1 MPETIGARLK
11 HAWNAF
17 MNRDPTTP
25 EFSYGAGYSVRP
37 DRTRLRVGNERS
49 IITSITTRIAVDTA
63 STTIQHARLDENG
76 RFLETIKSGLNEC
89 LNTRANIDQTGR
101 AFLQDL
107 VLTIIDEGCAAAV
120 PVDTTVN
127 PRISESYDIR
137 SLRVGTITQWYPD
150 SIRVKV
156 YNDKVG
162 RKEEITLP
170 KKMVAIIENPFY
182 TIMNEPNS
190 TLRRLTHKLSLLD
203 VTDEQTASG
212 KLDMIIQLPYL
223 VKGETRKKQ
232 ANERRME
239 LEQQLVNSKYGIGYI
254 DGTERIT
261 QLNRS
266 LENNLL
272 KQVEYLTS
280 TLYSQLGLTENIL
293 NGTANETEFTNYYNR
308 TIEPIV
314 SAIVNEF
321 NTKFLTKTAR
331 SQNQTIFF
339 YRDPFKLVP
348 VAQLAEIADKFTRNE
363 IMTSNEFRQIIGMK
377 AADDPRADELLNK
390 NMPTQD
396 EQPLDEEGYEE
407 EPYDD
412 SETGEVTAEYV
423 KQQFENQNG
432 RSDNG

>member
-1 MPETIGARLK
+1 MPESIGARLK

-17 MNRDPTTP
+17 MNRDPTIP
-25 EFSYGAGYSVRP
+25 EYSYGSGYSYRP
-37 DRTRLRVGNERS
+37 DRIRLRVGNERT
-49 IITSITTRIAVDTA
+49 IITSITTRIAVDAA
-63 STTIQHARLDENG
+63 STTIQHARLDNNG
-76 RFLETIKSGLNEC
+76 RYLETIKSGLNEC

-101 AFLQDL
+101 SFLQDL
-107 VLTIIDEGCAAAV
+107 VLTMMDEGCAVAI

-127 PRISESYDIR
+127 PRVSDSYDIR
-137 SLRVGTITQWYPD
+137 SLRVGTITQWYPEL
-150 SIRVKV
+150 IRVKV
-156 YNDKVG
+156 YNDKIG
-162 RKEEITLP
+162 QKEEITLP

-239 LEQQLVNSKYGIGYI
+239 LERQLVESKYGIGYI

-280 TLYSQLGLTENIL
+280 TLYSQLGMTENIL

-339 YRDPFKLVP
+339 FRDPFRLVP

-396 EQPLDEEGYEE
+396 EMPVDQDYEE
-407 EPYDD
+407 SYDD
-412 SETGEVTAEYV
+412 KTSNSDWISPEEVKELY
-423 KQQFENQNG
+423 N
-432 RSDNG
+432 S

>member
-1 MPETIGARLK
+1 MPESIGARLK

-17 MNRDPTTP
+17 MNRDPTVP

-37 DRTRLRVGNERS
+37 DRVRLRTGNERT
-49 IITSITTRIAVDTA
+49 IITSINTRIAIDAA
-63 STTIQHARLDENG
+63 STTIQHVRLDDNG
-76 RFLETIKSGLNEC
+76 RYLEVIKSGLNEC

-107 VLTIIDEGCAAAV
+107 VLTMIDEGCVAAV
-120 PVDTTVN
+120 PVDTSVN
-127 PRISESYDIR
+127 PRISDSYDIK
-137 SLRVGTITQWYPD
+137 SLRVGTITQWYPEAV
-150 SIRVKV
+150 RVKL

-162 RKEEITLP
+162 HKEEITLP
-170 KKMVAIIENPFY
+170 KKAVAIIENPFY
-182 TIMNEPNS
+182 AIMNEPNS

-239 LEQQLVNSKYGIGYI
+239 LERQLVESKYGIGYI

-280 TLYSQLGLTENIL
+280 TLYSQLGMTENIL
-293 NGTANETEFTNYYNR
+293 NGTANEAELSNYNNR

-339 YRDPFKLVP
+339 FRDPFKLIP
-348 VAQLAEIADKFTRNE
+348 VAQLAEVADKFTRNA
-363 IMTSNEFRQIIGMK
+363 IMSSNEFRQIIGMK
-377 AADDPRADELLNK
+377 AADDPMADQLINK
-390 NMPTQD
+390 NMPVQD
-396 EQPLDEEGYEE
+396 EIPVEGE
-407 EPYDD
+407 EPVEEQATPDD
-412 SETGEVTAEYV
+412 V
-423 KQQFENQNG
+423 KQLLEN
-432 RSDNG
+432 

>member
-17 MNRDPTTP
+17 MNRDPTVP
-25 EFSYGAGYSVRP
+25 EFSYGSGYSVRP
-37 DRTRLRVGNERS
+37 DRLRLRVGNERT
-49 IITSITTRIAVDTA
+49 IITSITTRIAVDA
-63 STTIQHARLDENG
+63 SSTTIQHARLDGNG

-107 VLTIIDEGCAAAV
+107 VLTMMDEGCVAAV

-137 SLRVGTITQWYPD
+137 SLRVGVITQWYPEA
-150 SIRVKV
+150 IRVKV
-156 YNDKVG
+156 YNDKIG
-162 RKEEITLP
+162 RKEEIALP
-170 KKMVAIIENPFY
+170 KKTVAIIENPFY

-232 ANERRME
+232 ANERRLE
-239 LEQQLVNSKYGIGYI
+239 LERQLVESKYGIGYI

-339 YRDPFKLVP
+339 YRDPFRLVP

-396 EQPLDEEGYEE
+396 EQPLDEKKYEK

-412 SETGEVTAEYV
+412 FETEGVTAEYV
-423 KQQFENQNG
+423 KQQFEN
-432 RSDNG
+432 

>member
-1 MPETIGARLK
+1 MPESIGARLK

-17 MNRDPTTP
+17 MNRDPTVP

-37 DRTRLRVGNERS
+37 DRVRLRTGNERT
-49 IITSITTRIAVDTA
+49 IITSINTRIAIDAA
-63 STTIQHARLDENG
+63 STTIQHVRLDDNG
-76 RFLETIKSGLNEC
+76 RYLEVIKSGLNEC

-107 VLTIIDEGCAAAV
+107 VLTMIDEGCVAAV
-120 PVDTTVN
+120 PVDTSVN
-127 PRISESYDIR
+127 PRISDSYDIK
-137 SLRVGTITQWYPD
+137 SLRVGTITQWYPEAV
-150 SIRVKV
+150 RVKL

-162 RKEEITLP
+162 HKEEITLP
-170 KKMVAIIENPFY
+170 KKAVAIIENPFY
-182 TIMNEPNS
+182 AIMNEPNS

-239 LEQQLVNSKYGIGYI
+239 LERQLVESKYGIGYI

-280 TLYSQLGLTENIL
+280 TLYSQLGMTENIL
-293 NGTANETEFTNYYNR
+293 NGTANEAELSNYNNR

-339 YRDPFKLVP
+339 FRDPFKLIP
-348 VAQLAEIADKFTRNE
+348 VAQLAEVADKFTRNA
-363 IMTSNEFRQIIGMK
+363 IMSSNEFRQIIGMK
-377 AADDPRADELLNK
+377 AADDPMADQLINK
-390 NMPTQD
+390 NMPVQD
-396 EQPLDEEGYEE
+396 EIPVEGEEAVEE
-407 EPYDD
+407 QVTPDD
-412 SETGEVTAEYV
+412 V
-423 KQQFENQNG
+423 KQLLEN
-432 RSDNG
+432 

>member
-1 MPETIGARLK
+1 MPESMGARLK

-17 MNRDPTTP
+17 MNRDPTVL
-25 EFSYGAGYSVRP
+25 ESSYGSGYSIRP
-37 DRTRLRVGNERS
+37 DRVRLKVGNERT
-49 IITSITTRIAVDTA
+49 IITSINTRIAIDVA
-63 STTIQHARLDENG
+63 STTIQHVRLDENG
-76 RFLETIKSGLNEC
+76 QYLEVIKSGLNEC
-89 LNTRANIDQTGR
+89 LNARANVDQTGR

-107 VLTIIDEGCAAAV
+107 VLTMIDEGCAAAV
-120 PVDTTVN
+120 PVDTSVN
-127 PRISESYDIR
+127 PRISDSYDIKT
-137 SLRVGTITQWYPD
+137 LRVGSIIQWYPEEV
-150 SIRVKV
+150 RVKL
-156 YNDKVG
+156 YNDRVG
-162 RKEEITLP
+162 HREEITLP

-182 TIMNEPNS
+182 MIMNEPNS

-203 VTDEQTASG
+203 ITDEQTASG

-223 VKGETRKKQ
+223 VKGETRKRQ

-254 DGTERIT
+254 DGTEKVT

-293 NGTANETEFTNYYNR
+293 NGTANENELTNYNNR

-339 YRDPFKLVP
+339 YRDPFKLIP
-348 VAQLAEIADKFTRNE
+348 VTQLAEMADKFTRNA
-363 IMTSNEFRQIIGMK
+363 IMTSNEFRQVIGMK
-377 AADDPRADELLNK
+377 AADETIANQLSNK
-390 NMPTQD
+390 NMPVQD
-396 EQPLDEEGYEE
+396 EVPEEGGG
-407 EPYDD
+407 
-412 SETGEVTAEYV
+412 ETLTPEDV
-423 KQQFENQNG
+423 KEALG
-432 RSDNG
+432 

>member
-17 MNRDPTTP
+17 MNRDPTVP

-37 DRTRLRVGNERS
+37 DRVRLKVGNERT
-49 IITSITTRIAVDTA
+49 IITSINTRIAIDAA
-63 STTIQHARLDENG
+63 STTIQHVRLDDDG
-76 RFLETIKSGLNEC
+76 GYLGVIKSGLNEC

-107 VLTIIDEGCAAAV
+107 VLTMIDEGCAAAV

-127 PRISESYDIR
+127 PKISDSYDIKT
-137 SLRVGTITQWYPD
+137 LRVATITQWYPD
-150 SIRVKV
+150 AVRVKL
-156 YNDKVG
+156 YNDKIG

-182 TIMNEPNS
+182 AIMNEPNS

-254 DGTERIT
+254 DGTEKVT

-280 TLYSQLGLTENIL
+280 TLYSQLGMTENIL
-293 NGTANETEFTNYYNR
+293 NGTANETELTNYNNR

-314 SAIVNEF
+314 SAIANEF

-339 YRDPFKLVP
+339 YRDPFKLIP
-348 VAQLAEIADKFTRNE
+348 VTQLAEMADKLTRNA
-363 IMTSNEFRQIIGMK
+363 IMSSNEFRKVIGMR
-377 AADDPRADELLNK
+377 AADDPMADELSNK
-390 NMPTQD
+390 NMPVQD
-396 EQPLDEEGYEE
+396 EIPVEEQEAAGEEGVTS
-407 EPYDD
+407 DD
-412 SETGEVTAEYV
+412 IRQILE
-423 KQQFENQNG
+423 
-432 RSDNG
+432 

>member
-1 MPETIGARLK
+1 MPESIGARLK

-17 MNRDPTTP
+17 MNRDPTIP

-37 DRTRLRVGNERS
+37 DRVRLKTGNERT
-49 IITSITTRIAVDTA
+49 IVTSINTRIAVDAA

-76 RFLETIKSGLNEC
+76 RFMSVINSGLNEC

-107 VLTIIDEGCAAAV
+107 VLTMIDEGCVAAV
-120 PVDTTVN
+120 PIDTTIN
-127 PRISESYDIR
+127 PRVSDSYDIK
-137 SLRVGTITQWYPD
+137 SLRVGTITQWYPE
-150 SIRVKV
+150 SVRVKV
-156 YNDKVG
+156 YNDKKG
-162 RKEEITLP
+162 LKEEITLP

-182 TIMNEPNS
+182 AIMNEPNS

-239 LEQQLVNSKYGIGYI
+239 LERQLVESKYGIGYI
-254 DGTERIT
+254 DGTEKVT

-280 TLYSQLGLTENIL
+280 MLYSQLGITDTIL
-293 NGTANETEFTNYYNR
+293 NGTAKEAEFTNYYNR
-308 TIEPIV
+308 TIEPII
-314 SAIVNEF
+314 SAVVNEF

-331 SQNQTIFF
+331 TQNQTIFF
-339 YRDPFKLVP
+339 YRDPFRLVP

-390 NMPTQD
+390 NMPVQD
-396 EQPLDEEGYEE
+396 EAPMMEE
-407 EPYDD
+407 ESVYEPSTEDT
-412 SETGEVTAEYV
+412 SAPQEVTADDVRQLLE
-423 KQQFENQNG
+423 F
-432 RSDNG
+432 